1 MILIAT
7 SFIVILDD
15 DMENQD
21 VLETFQSILTIVN
34 RCETLSA
41 NFVKDGKIENASD
54 YLMDVQVIK
63 MSHDLMGSTSEKM
76 GNNDFSEDEFIA
88 SLNNFVTNNN
98 GEQDWDTLADMAV
111 KCCSTSQFG
120 VSFLGTFELDSAP
133 RPGKVVKERQRAS
146 KKQVGPAKAPTNIK
160 QLKRDNKGAEK
171 INIVRSEIQ
180 RVCRERGTDCIPY
193 FELICDPRGFM
204 KSIDK
209 AFQISFL
216 VRDGF
221 LGMKKINKEP
231 HVYLYDPD
239 PMSEHTQESQRN
251 KSSDTV
257 QCVMSMNPQMW
268 EGKIR
273 QFKIQQPLLE
283 FDESEEE
290 TEEQEQV
297 RETDSE
303 EEQQGSSTTRQKR
316 NGKTTKP
323 EIPPKR
329 RGKNLHE
336 SESEDDD
343 DEQYSRAVESDS
355 D

>member
-1 MILIAT
+1 M
-7 SFIVILDD
+7 
-15 DMENQD
+15 
-21 VLETFQSILTIVN
+21 LETFQSILHIVK
-34 RCETLSA
+34 RCETLSSQ
-41 NFVKDGKIENASD
+41 FVKEGKIENTSD

-63 MSHDLMGSTSEKM
+63 MSHELMGSTTEKM
-76 GNNDFSEDEFIA
+76 GNSDFSEDEFIA
-88 SLNNFVTNNN
+88 SLNNFITNGN
-98 GEQDWDTLADMAV
+98 GEQDWDILADMAV

-120 VSFLGTFELDSAP
+120 VSFLGTFELDAAP
-133 RPGKVVKERQRAS
+133 RPGKIVKERQRAS
-146 KKQVGPAKAPTNIK
+146 KKQIGPAKAPTNIK

-171 INIVRSEIQ
+171 INIVRTEIQ

-221 LGMKKINKEP
+221 LGMKKIKNEP

-239 PMSEHTQESQRN
+239 PMSQHTQESQRN

-257 QCVMSMNPQMW
+257 QCVMVMNPQMW
-268 EGKIR
+268 EDKLK
-273 QFKIQQPLLE
+273 QFKIRLPLLE
-283 FDESEEE
+283 IEESDEENE
-290 TEEQEQV
+290 EQV

-303 EEQQGSSTTRQKR
+303 EEQQSSSTTTGRKR
-316 NGKTTKP
+316 NGKITKS

-336 SESEDDD
+336 SESEEDD
-343 DEQYSRAVESDS
+343 DEQCSRAIESDS

>member
-1 MILIAT
+1 M
-7 SFIVILDD
+7 
-15 DMENQD
+15 
-21 VLETFQSILTIVN
+21 LETFQKILQIVN
-34 RCETLSA
+34 RCESVSA
-41 NFVKDGKIENASD
+41 NFVKEGKIENASD

-63 MSHDLMGSTSEKM
+63 MSHELMGSTTEKM
-76 GNNDFSEDEFIA
+76 GNSDFSEEEFIA
-88 SLNNFVTNNN
+88 SLSNYVTNDN
-98 GEQDWDTLADMAV
+98 GDQDWDVLADMAV
-111 KCCSTSQFG
+111 KCCSTSQFS
-120 VSFLGTFELDSAP
+120 VSFLGTFELDAAP

-146 KKQVGPAKAPTNIK
+146 KKQVGPVKAPTNIK

-171 INIVRSEIQ
+171 INIVRTEIQ

-221 LGMKKINKEP
+221 LGMKKIENEP

-257 QCVMSMNPQMW
+257 QCVMSMNPQKW
-268 EGKIR
+268 EDKLK

-283 FDESEEE
+283 IDDSEEE
-290 TEEQEQV
+290 NEEQV

-303 EEQQGSSTTRQKR
+303 EEQQGPSTSGQKQKAKSDIR
-316 NGKTTKP
+316 P
-323 EIPPKR
+323 ER
-329 RGKNLHE
+329 RGKNSHN
-336 SESEDDD
+336 SESEEDD
-343 DEQYSRAVESDS
+343 DE
-355 D
+355 